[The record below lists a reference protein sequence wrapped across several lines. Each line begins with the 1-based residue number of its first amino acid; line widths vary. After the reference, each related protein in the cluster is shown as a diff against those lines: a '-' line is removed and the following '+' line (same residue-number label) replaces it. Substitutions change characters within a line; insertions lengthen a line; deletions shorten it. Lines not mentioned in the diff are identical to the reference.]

1 MGILISILCGLAVNA
16 GYDLIK
22 SRLPFQFSG
31 HSIQKAIQE
40 AYKRALQQ
48 WTVNRGIRN
57 REEIYLQHHLDE
69 AITQLSENPFAKGSG
84 NDLLALFRAELEKD
98 DRTQGFLHY
107 CLSQDTNK
115 VAHQILQIVHPQETH
130 RSSYANDFF
139 IQEIAP
145 AECYILRTVRLIS
158 RPQQT
163 TDDVLPE
170 GECALIDLIARH
182 PRLVILGSAGMGK
195 STELKQLALR
205 LTDNYCPCHFPLNT
219 FTAARSLEQM
229 LHPQW
234 LNADQ
239 PKVLLLDGL
248 DEVLPEDTERVKR
261 EIGRLANTYREIPI
275 IVSCRSNFYTLP
287 VDGVGGSLSGFTAAT
302 LEPLTAKA
310 VQTYIFQT
318 YPAIDSE
325 EFLFQVHRRGLT
337 VLLENPFWVIAM
349 IEFYQEHK
357 NLGGNITELLEYLI
371 ERNFERDAG
380 HYDGSIPLKEQRY
393 ELFRS
398 LETVACCMNVV
409 GTRTIPDA
417 EASALLSDREAYRL
431 IRCSGTLAKNDV
443 SDRFKDTWQ
452 FKHGYFQEFLTARL
466 LSRQTFDQIL
476 VLIRS
481 ASDTVLPGW
490 QNTLTLMLNMLPSRS
505 ELFQQLVDWFSAHDP
520 AALIAMEPEK
530 LNNDLRTRI
539 FKSIFNYYK
548 EKDIWL
554 DDKKVIQTDY
564 ARFGRNDDCIRFLID
579 EASDSTN
586 SRRIQL
592 NALVTLLYF
601 DYSSTRLGHLI
612 VDRLMVLLHNPD
624 HPDGDYVNLV
634 IGVIG
639 TTGLYRSQD
648 IDTLFERFQ
657 HREHRHIRSALY
669 HLALRSG
676 TQEVRIDYFL
686 HGLTKASQSS
696 PERSKTVLLG
706 ETSYIYEAIENCR
719 TAAALRRI
727 FAFMLRYPH
736 QLDCHDSDFR
746 KTLPLLIQHAAEAYA
761 IDNTLYFFVKHIFQK
776 TAWWNS
782 LDKWSPDIL
791 PFFDLSRTHDRL
803 LLEMI
808 ERATEHWKYTQ
819 ILAKVLRENDC
830 ETILDAY
837 KNNLL
842 GHDQLDS
849 ICHTLYQSKPQLYES
864 LKDLLEA
871 DTDYRFTL
879 LRVPDYKT
887 ICRQQTQEEF
897 NILFDRNAFQEAC
910 MEIFGVRE
918 SLTKEE
924 YEGIYQ
930 EIIYSQLSTSEKF
943 FNNSATR
950 WMSEMLD
957 HHILTPLFIQNWC
970 SDPNNENYFIHNICN
985 LLQSQS
991 EDLEISDLQLDYLHR
1006 WFDRITPDID
1016 PRKIFVSNSND
1027 YVAFEQHIQSWII
1040 LLTRFEFSISDEL
1053 LLDLTL
1059 CCLGSNISNWPIS
1072 LEYIVQHLNNK
1083 QLLPARIVYNLRIG
1097 AIDRVP
1103 IYESHSDYIFKHRLT
1118 EGYDLMVTDLVQ
1130 KRFRFGHWGT
1140 LLVRQFFEY
1149 QLSSYLIPHWDKL
1162 YLQLQLVVAEQL
1174 GRHNWLCPLITDCL
1188 PQLYEDC
1195 SLEEQRII
1203 YSALIR
1209 VGDIRG
1215 LEFSIRWAKQYMRSP
1230 FSQNG
1235 CNPAYFENLD
1245 ALPALMILLEL
1256 SYDPQIA
1263 TDHELD
1269 RMLPLVMAGLQHLA
1283 LAKRDNY
1290 GPVTE
1295 TIHRFM
1301 AEHSSLPDILFLN
1314 TYLEQMKQEF
1324 GVKYAPTYSWHE
1336 ARQLISQQKLS

>member
-1 MGILISILCGLAVNA
+1 MSLLSQILIGMA
-16 GYDLIK
+16 GNTGYAIVQSL
-22 SRLPFQFSG
+22 LPFRFSD

-48 WTVNRGIRN
+48 WTVNRGIRD
-57 REEIYLQHHLDE
+57 REEIYLQHHLAK
-69 AITQLSENPFAKGSG
+69 AITQLSENPFAKGAG

-145 AECYILRTVRLIS
+145 AECYIPRTVRLIS

-170 GECALIDLIARH
+170 GEYALIDLIARH

-195 STELKQLALR
+195 STELRQLALR
-205 LTDNYCPCHFPLNT
+205 LTETYCPCHLPLNT
-219 FTAARSLEQM
+219 FTDARNLDQM

-287 VDGVGGSLSGFTAAT
+287 VDGVGGSLSGFAAVI
-302 LEPLTAKA
+302 LEPLTTKA
-310 VQTYIFQT
+310 VRTYIFQT

-398 LETVACCMNVV
+398 LETVACCMNMV

-417 EASALLSDREAYRL
+417 EVSALLSDREAYRL
-431 IRCSGTLAKNDV
+431 IRCSGTLAKNDA

-548 EKDIWL
+548 EKDIRL
-554 DDKKVIQTDY
+554 DRDKVDSTEL
-564 ARFGRNDDCIRFLID
+564 ARFGGNDDCIRFLID
-579 EASDSTN
+579 EVCDVSTP
-586 SRRIQL
+586 RRIRL
-592 NALVTLLYF
+592 NALDILQYF
-601 DYSSTRLGHLI
+601 DYSTQVSSRPI
-612 VDRLMVLLHNPD
+612 IIDRLMQVLANADTSDDYLISQIVKTIHKIDPTQQTVEIIYERLKNET
-624 HPDGDYVNLV
+624 GD
-634 IGVIG
+634 
-639 TTGLYRSQD
+639 S
-648 IDTLFERFQ
+648 
-657 HREHRHIRSALY
+657 IRSSLY
-669 HLALRSG
+669 DLLQDKQLYERH
-676 TQEVRIDYFL
+676 IDYFL
-686 HGLTKASQSS
+686 DGLLATNRLFGLELKILDVLRQCKTPQALHRILEFWTKHVNNLEDHSLNEFLKPAQQIIQNAVNAYGEDSS
-696 PERSKTVLLG
+696 MYLFVQQLFLQHCKQCFQNRVIYIDTILVFFDRTNTRERLYTEILQQVQIDKNTIDTLSFTL
-706 ETSYIYEAIENCR
+706 TP
-719 TAAALRRI
+719 
-727 FAFMLRYPH
+727 AF
-736 QLDCHDSDFR
+736 F
-746 KTLPLLIQHAAEAYA
+746 PLLIQAYRNQVIDSEYLDLICRDVQWNRPELFESLKQAVESATDIRIVFPPA
-761 IDNTLYFFVKHIFQK
+761 IDWDEIHRRQMQEAF
-776 TAWWNS
+776 
-782 LDKWSPDIL
+782 DIL
-791 PFFDLSRTHDRL
+791 FDPTGFQ
-803 LLEMI
+803 M
-808 ERATEHWKYTQ
+808 A
-819 ILAKVLRENDC
+819 C
-830 ETILDAY
+830 M
-837 KNNLL
+837 NLL
-842 GHDQLDS
+842 GDRPSLSHQEYCALHSNFLKTPHNPGDELANQYVLHWISDMTKESALTPSSITQWFDRPENMERFAIYYICQALTSNDSLTLSAFQEGYLHQWFDQNIDAVDFTRTIDMS
-849 ICHTLYQSKPQLYES
+849 N
-864 LKDLLEA
+864 
-871 DTDYRFTL
+871 DYRFTWNRKAQWLVIL
-879 LRVPDYKT
+879 LHRFHFHVPD
-887 ICRQQTQEEF
+887 
-897 NILFDRNAFQEAC
+897 
-910 MEIFGVRE
+910 
-918 SLTKEE
+918 
-924 YEGIYQ
+924 
-930 EIIYSQLSTSEKF
+930 
-943 FNNSATR
+943 
-950 WMSEMLD
+950 
-957 HHILTPLFIQNWC
+957 
-970 SDPNNENYFIHNICN
+970 
-985 LLQSQS
+985 
-991 EDLEISDLQLDYLHR
+991 
-1006 WFDRITPDID
+1006 
-1016 PRKIFVSNSND
+1016 
-1027 YVAFEQHIQSWII
+1027 
-1040 LLTRFEFSISDEL
+1040 SI
-1053 LLDLTL
+1053 LLDLTH
-1059 CCLGSNISNWPIS
+1059 CCFANTHSHWQAQWPIT
-1072 LEYIVQHLNNK
+1072 LQYIEERISTPHLLQK
-1083 QLLPARIVYNLRIG
+1083 RIVMNIKEHAIRI
-1097 AIDRVP
+1097 P
-1103 IYESHSDYIFKHRLT
+1103 YIYDSHVRYVFEYRLT
-1118 EGYDLMVTDLVQ
+1118 ETYGVIAQDLACNIFDNERWREPLVELSFKIDNAFSALISCWDQMDLNLKLIVARELS
-1130 KRFRFGHWGT
+1130 KIGHHT
-1140 LLVRQFFEY
+1140 FISQ
-1149 QLSSYLIPHWDKL
+1149 Q
-1162 YLQLQLVVAEQL
+1162 
-1174 GRHNWLCPLITDCL
+1174 L
-1188 PQLYEDC
+1188 PQLYEQCENATD
-1195 SLEEQRII
+1195 QRNVC
-1203 YSALIR
+1203 ALLIR
-1209 VGDIRG
+1209 AGDIRG